1 MLGRVV
7 TEVTV
12 RDPRLRWPVPEEI
25 VAELTGQVIRTVR
38 RRAKYLLIG
47 APNGTAILHLGM
59 SGSLRILEHAV
70 PPGKHDHVD
79 IRLDSDRYLR
89 FNDPRRFGCLLW
101 TRDDPLQHPLLSK
114 LGPEP
119 LEGEFDGD
127 YLFRLGRGRRVS
139 VKQFLMDST
148 TVVGV
153 GNIYA
158 SEALFKAGI
167 HPGRSAGRIA
177 RQRMELLTESVK
189 DVLSDAIT
197 QGGTTL
203 RDFTASDGSPGYFSQ
218 KLCVYGR
225 AGEPCTICGA
235 PIKQKVLGQRSTFYC
250 RNCQR

>member
-1 MLGRVV
+1 M

-25 VAELTGQVIRTVR
+25 VEELPGQVIHNVQ

-47 APNGTAILHLGM
+47 TPSGTAILHLGM
-59 SGSLRILEHAV
+59 SGSLRILERLV

-79 IRLDSDRYLR
+79 ILLDSEHYLR

-101 TRDDPLQHPLLSK
+101 TRGDPLAHPLLSK

-119 LEGEFDGD
+119 LGKEFHGEH
-127 YLFRLGRGRRVS
+127 LFRRSRGRRAS
-139 VKQFLMDST
+139 VKQFLMDAA

-167 HPGRSAGRIA
+167 HPGRQAGRVS
-177 RQRMELLTESVK
+177 RQRMNLLAESVK
-189 DVLSDAIT
+189 AVLEDAISA
-197 QGGTTL
+197 GGTTL
-203 RDFTASDGSPGYFSQ
+203 RDFTASDGTPGYFAQ
-218 KLCVYGR
+218 ELNVYGR
-225 AGEPCTICGA
+225 AGEPCTVCGDA
-235 PIKQKVLGQRSTFYC
+235 IRQKVLGQRSTFYC
-250 RNCQR
+250 KSCQR